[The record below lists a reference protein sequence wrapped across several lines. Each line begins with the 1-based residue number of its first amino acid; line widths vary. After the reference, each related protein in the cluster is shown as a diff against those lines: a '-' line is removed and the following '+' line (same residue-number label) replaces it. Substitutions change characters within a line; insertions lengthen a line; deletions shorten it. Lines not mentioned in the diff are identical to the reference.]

1 MPYIG
6 NIVQDF
12 SVNTAMLNTDSVTSI
27 KIDDGTIVNADI
39 NDSAAI
45 AMSKLALSIT
55 NSEINASAAIA
66 GTKISPNFG
75 TQDLL
80 VNGKISL
87 DASKELGV
95 FEADTSLGFTN
106 SAKLSFD
113 FSSNLARIRSSG
125 NGSFSA
131 RPLTFNIVN
140 TEAMRIDS
148 SGRLLVAATSS
159 SQADSTADDLVLGNT
174 SQGNNGMTIVTNN
187 ANNGVL
193 FFADQD
199 ASVQGGIRYQHG
211 ADVAQFYAGG
221 NVVLNLK
228 NKGVGIN
235 ETSPAA
241 DALTIRGGDT
251 DDTPRLI
258 LKRATDGIQV
268 DGEIIGKLQF
278 MSNENNVDS
287 GNYQPRAEIHGVT
300 VNTAGAAKLD
310 FYTVGNS
317 TTTPTKAMTLNQEG
331 RLCIGTADANARLN
345 VVAASSSTD
354 ATSATSLAAYI
365 SASNTNT
372 TNNNF
377 TGIIFGDRTDS
388 LDFVTGMLC
397 QITDHTNN
405 YGNLQFFT
413 NSSGGRTEKLRITS
427 GGNVGIGTSSPTSKL
442 NVAGRLDVDGLQNQ
456 NTAEIFA
463 NSTSGQSF
471 GLLVNGGSTSGD
483 YCANFRDKDAG
494 NIMILRGDGKVG
506 IGTST
511 PSVKLSVTSSNASG
525 GDIVSFQNSVVN
537 HYGGVV
543 IMGGQNDREC
553 RFNAAF
559 GNGYMTFYPMPNSGA
574 GSEHMRIRHGGVCM
588 GRTTL
593 TSFTAALHVSA
604 TAGGGI
610 AIATHADTTCMF
622 FNRTDN
628 NAAYVAM
635 RFYVQGSQKGFIQVN
650 TGSVTYSTSSDYRL
664 KENVVSI
671 SDGITRLKKLKPY
684 RFNFKEDTSKTLDGF
699 FAHEASEVVPEAVVG
714 EKDAVDSEG
723 KIDPQGIDQSKLVP
737 LLTAA
742 LQEEISKREALEA
755 RVAALEAA

>member
-12 SVNTAMLNTDSVTSI
+12 SVNNAMLNTDSVTSI

-66 GTKISPNFG
+66 GTKISTNFG

-80 VNGKISL
+80 INGKISL

-140 TEAMRIDS
+140 TEAMRIDT

-714 EKDAVDSEG
+714 EKDAIKDG

-742 LQEEISKREALEA
+742 LQEAITKIETLETK
-755 RVAALEAA
+755 VAALEAA

>member
-1 MPYIG
+1 
-6 NIVQDF
+6 
-12 SVNTAMLNTDSVTSI
+12 
-27 KIDDGTIVNADI
+27 
-39 NDSAAI
+39 
-45 AMSKLALSIT
+45 
-55 NSEINASAAIA
+55 EINASAAIA
-66 GTKISPNFG
+66 GTKISTNFG

-80 VNGKISL
+80 INGKISL

-140 TEAMRIDS
+140 TEAMRIDT

-714 EKDAVDSEG
+714 EKDAIKDG

-742 LQEEISKREALEA
+742 LQEAITKIETLETK
-755 RVAALEAA
+755 VAALEAA

>member
-12 SVNTAMLNTDSVTSI
+12 SVNNAMLNTDSVTSI

-66 GTKISPNFG
+66 GTKISTNFG

-80 VNGKISL
+80 INGKISL

-714 EKDAVDSEG
+714 EKDAIKDG

-742 LQEEISKREALEA
+742 LQEAITKIETLETK
-755 RVAALEAA
+755 VAALEAA